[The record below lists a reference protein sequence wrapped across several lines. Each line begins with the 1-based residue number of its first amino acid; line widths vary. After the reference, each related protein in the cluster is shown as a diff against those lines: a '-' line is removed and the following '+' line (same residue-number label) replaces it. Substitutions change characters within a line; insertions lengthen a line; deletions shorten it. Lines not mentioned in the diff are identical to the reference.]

1 MPCSRYATGT
11 ITSATTVNASTR
23 QVTNS
28 ARSARTAVRIARIS
42 RSYSGGRTAVLLRGE
57 GEFQQ
62 LPDGGG
68 ARGDAVGEPIIV
80 DAAQQVGRRRDDDAG
95 GIVRHLSP
103 PLPVCAIGD
112 QTGFA
117 ACGWR
122 GSRSSGR

>member
-68 ARGDAVGEPIIV
+68 ARGDAVVEAVVIDP
-80 DAAQQVGRRRDDDAG
+80 AQQIGRGRDDDAG
-95 GIVRHLSP
+95 GAIVRHLSP
-103 PLPVCAIGD
+103 PPQACAGGD
-112 QTGFA
+112 RTGLA

-122 GSRSSGR
+122 GSR